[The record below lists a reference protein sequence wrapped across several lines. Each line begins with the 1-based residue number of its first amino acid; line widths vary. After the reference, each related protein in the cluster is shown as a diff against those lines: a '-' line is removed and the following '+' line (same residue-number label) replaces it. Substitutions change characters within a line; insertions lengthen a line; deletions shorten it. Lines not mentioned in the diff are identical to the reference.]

1 MVIRSPDVVDVI
13 IHRLFF
19 VEMRNKHLLSGA
31 GALHGELSKM
41 ERSNILNSFR
51 NGKLRVLVTS
61 EVGARGLDIPTCDLV
76 VNLEL
81 PTDGSH
87 YAHRGGRTGRLGRKG
102 TVISVC
108 EAREEFVLSKFE
120 RQLDISI
127 TRQEIVN
134 GQIVKYAKLANP
146 TSNPS
151 RRSPELAAP

>member
-1 MVIRSPDVVDVI
+1 MIYFGSKHSPCGTG
-13 IHRLFF
+13 
-19 VEMRNKHLLSGA
+19 S
-31 GALHGELSKM
+31 LHGELNKM
-41 ERSNILNSFR
+41 ERSNILSSFR
-51 NGKLRVLVTS
+51 NGKIRILVTS
-61 EVGARGLDIPTCDLV
+61 EVGARGLDIPSCDLV

-127 TRQEIVN
+127 TRHEVLD
-134 GQIVKYAKLANP
+134 GKIVKYAKQANP
-146 TSNPS
+146 NPS
-151 RRSPELAAP
+151 SNSSTRRSQAQLATP

>member
-1 MVIRSPDVVDVI
+1 MV
-13 IHRLFF
+13 
-19 VEMRNKHLLSGA
+19 LSNSICGT
-31 GALHGELSKM
+31 GSLHGELNKM

-51 NGKLRVLVTS
+51 NGKLRILVTS
-61 EVGARGLDIPTCDLV
+61 EVGARGLDIPSCDLV

-127 TRQEIVN
+127 TKHEVLD
-134 GQIVKYAKLANP
+134 GKIVKYAKQANP
-146 TSNPS
+146 NAKSNS
-151 RRSPELAAP
+151 SMRSPELATP